1 MIRCKLSRILGEKR
15 MHILDLQRQSGVS
28 YTTLS
33 SLYHE
38 KTSRIDF
45 NTIDAIC
52 RALGVQVGE
61 LLEYVEE
68 TLPKRKAGRHGHGR
82 EVDKH
87 G

>member
-1 MIRCKLSRILGEKR
+1 MIRCKLSRILGERR
-15 MHILDLQRQSGVS
+15 MHILELKRQTGLS

-52 RALGVQVGE
+52 RALGVQVGD
-61 LLEYVEE
+61 LFEYVEE
-68 TLPKRKAGRHGHGR
+68 TLPKKGKKEKR
-82 EVDKH
+82 EK